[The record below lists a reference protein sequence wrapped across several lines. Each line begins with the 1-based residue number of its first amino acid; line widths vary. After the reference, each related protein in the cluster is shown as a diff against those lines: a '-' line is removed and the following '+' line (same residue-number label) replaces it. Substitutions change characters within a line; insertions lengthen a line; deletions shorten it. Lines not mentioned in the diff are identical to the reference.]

1 MSTAM
6 TKSPS
11 PKNET
16 KSECDSSEESGWT
29 QYFEDFLNNHFDDQ
43 KCCSSVSFSGVDRYS
58 TSFVSAAKKMLT
70 DDDSTQPEESSFK
83 KRKKIKTALLVDD
96 ALEDTASSPVKGSK
110 EKRNT
115 RRERDE
121 SQELVFNRRDNDHT
135 ELKKKGLCLV
145 PLSMIAKYIG

>member
-1 MSTAM
+1 MSTAI
-6 TKSPS
+6 TKAPS

-29 QYFEDFLNNHFDDQ
+29 KYFEDFLNNHFDDQ

-96 ALEDTASSPVKGSK
+96 ALEDTASSPVKGCKVHYFS
-110 EKRNT
+110 
-115 RRERDE
+115 
-121 SQELVFNRRDNDHT
+121 SSFLLPMYALMPF
-135 ELKKKGLCLV
+135 
-145 PLSMIAKYIG
+145 LSFSVS

>member
-1 MSTAM
+1 MSTAI
-6 TKSPS
+6 TKAPS

-29 QYFEDFLNNHFDDQ
+29 KYFEDFLNNHFDDQ

-96 ALEDTASSPVKGSK
+96 ALEDTASSPVKGCK

-115 RRERDE
+115 QRERDE

-145 PLSMIAKYIG
+145 PLSMITKYIG